1 MTGRKSGLSFW
12 HVRAV
17 SQALFF
23 LIAILGIF
31 QVAMSG
37 LIYPFF
43 FCPASPAACAGCPIW
58 VIEHG
63 TLEVVGGETNGLLML
78 LYLAGMF
85 LAIGVVVG
93 RAFCG
98 WACPM
103 GTLQDLFSLLSKK
116 LNGTI
121 SRLVLLSI
129 SLAAVLLGTILPY
142 VLSQNKVEVKF
153 YMWSVYIGALGAF
166 LTAFSGVLLVRG
178 KGGLIASIASLLS
191 GALLWSFPTIA
202 SLLSLDETPFNS
214 WELMGTFGL
223 MALMIGTVGLIS
235 RIGALRSL
243 RINPG
248 SRMDRRLRWTKF
260 ALLFL
265 VPPTTWFF
273 DTLFFTDLDPVGGI
287 TATVPELMLSP
298 SSWSAN
304 QFFWFK
310 MFFTASVMVSISLV
324 DRFWCRYLCPIG
336 AMYGPTNKFSVS
348 DIEFKGGSC
357 IHCQKCIGACPMG
370 INPKEDK
377 IDVEC
382 IRCGR
387 CIDACPVKA
396 QRAVA
401 VNPRLRRLLN

>member
-1 MTGRKSGLSFW
+1 MAGNGFSFW
-12 HVRAV
+12 HVRVV
-17 SQALFF
+17 SQTLFF
-23 LIAILGIF
+23 VIAILGVF

-37 LIYPFF
+37 FIYPFF

-63 TLEVVGGETNGLLML
+63 TLEIVGGQTNGLLML
-78 LYLAGMF
+78 LYLVGMF
-85 LAIGVVVG
+85 LVIGAVVG

-103 GTLQDLFSLLSKK
+103 GTLQDIFSFLSRK
-116 LNGTI
+116 LKGTL

-129 SLAAVLLGTILPY
+129 SLAAVLFGTLLPY
-142 VLSQNKVEVKF
+142 VLSRNGVEVKF

-166 LTAFSGVLLVRG
+166 LTAFSGVLLVKG

-191 GALLWSFPTIA
+191 GALLWSFPAIA
-202 SLLSLDETPFNS
+202 SLLSLDETPLNS

-223 MALMIGTVGLIS
+223 MALMIGAVGLIS
-235 RIGALRSL
+235 RMEGLKSL
-243 RINPG
+243 RIDPG
-248 SRMDRRLRWTKF
+248 SRTDRRFRWVKF
-260 ALLFL
+260 ALLLL

-273 DTLFFTDLDPVGGI
+273 DTLFFTDLAPVGGI

-298 SSWSAN
+298 ASWSAN

-336 AMYGPTNKFSVS
+336 AMYGPTNKFSVT
-348 DIEFKGGSC
+348 DIAFNEDAC
-357 IHCQKCIGACPMG
+357 IHCQRCIKACPMG

-377 IDVEC
+377 LDMEC

-387 CIDACPVKA
+387 CIDACPVNAQKA
-396 QRAVA
+396 VM
-401 VNPRLRRLLN
+401 VNSRLKRLFQ